1 MCCDGSAAEY
11 RALQQTLLG
20 GLQMLLEFCR
30 GRRRAVTLGGTAL
43 LALLNG
49 SPPARAQDQP
59 PANPP
64 AQTQAP
70 QESPAAPTAPAPPAQ
85 APSAPAPAPQIRG
98 GSQLPEINVFGARRP
113 APRAVARRTAPARTA
128 PTTTVPPVSPAEA
141 LTQRS
146 NSLDQARS
154 DLYTTIG
161 TTSDTITHQTI
172 EELPQGANASVE
184 KVLLQAPG
192 VSQDSAASG
201 LLHVR
206 NDHANVAFRIN
217 GVMLPDGVTGFGSI
231 FDTRFIG
238 TASLVTGA
246 LPAEYGMRTVGLV
259 DITTRNDIFNNTGS
273 INYYF
278 GSRETIQPSFE
289 YGGTFGANCPSANS
303 ALPTKAPPSSSAN
316 CFGGVQYYFT
326 GSYLQTN
333 EGIENSTPFLTPVND
348 FSRQER
354 GFAYMSTF
362 LDPYTRL
369 SLIASTYNATFE
381 VPNVFNAPL
390 FPGIATPV
398 FGFSNFD
405 SSKLNERQN
414 EQTQFGVLALQRS
427 VNGFDGQ
434 FSYFTRYN
442 DLHFIP
448 DPAGDLLI
456 NGIASDISRQSYTNG
471 FQGDASY
478 AINPAHTLRAGFTVS
493 AEQIWVDNTSL
504 VEAAPGG
511 VPTTPADVL
520 SITDDVA
527 KLGWLAGVY
536 AQDEWKITNQ
546 LTLNAGLRFD
556 QMWQFVD
563 ANQLSPRASL
573 IYKPFDGTTFH
584 AGYAR
589 YFTPPVLVE
598 AAPANI
604 ALFNNTTG
612 QAPNTGT
619 SPVLPERSHYF
630 DTGLDQK
637 IVFGCTTSG
646 LKDCTTLDLGLDAY
660 YKIAKDLIDNGQFGQ
675 ALVLSAF
682 NYAQGVAQGVEFSAK
697 YHSGNFQAYANLAA
711 SQEKATQPVSNQYLF
726 NNTTPL
732 TDLGGLT
739 QFQYLSTHWIYTD
752 HNQFVTG
759 SAGLSYKWNG
769 TTFSTDMIYGSGLR
783 NGDANIDAL
792 APYAQFNVGIARDF
806 DMPDHQP
813 VTVRFDVVNI
823 FDTIYQIRNGTGIGV
838 FAPQYGPRRGYF
850 IGIKK
855 KICADPNSGDCRN
868 LAQNDRRDYASAF
881 KWPSAPVFDR
891 YNWSGFYLGLNAGG
905 VFTANTATISGGG
918 GSASVNERGFIG
930 GAQFG
935 ANYQT
940 GPMVWGFEADY
951 DASTQN
957 QSLPAGV
964 LSGST
969 SAMPWLATLRGRFGV
984 AFDRTLVYG
993 TAGGAAG
1000 ELKSMFAIP
1009 AGTTSTT
1016 VTDGTWTAG
1025 GGIEYGLTDHLSAR
1039 VEYLY
1044 LGKGNIAT
1052 GVIGSPAT
1060 TITSRVQ
1067 DNLVRAALNYRF
1079 SVW

>member
-1 MCCDGSAAEY
+1 
-11 RALQQTLLG
+11 
-20 GLQMLLEFCR
+20 ML
-30 GRRRAVTLGGTAL
+30 
-43 LALLNG
+43 
-49 SPPARAQDQP
+49 
-59 PANPP
+59 
-64 AQTQAP
+64 
-70 QESPAAPTAPAPPAQ
+70 
-85 APSAPAPAPQIRG
+85 
-98 GSQLPEINVFGARRP
+98 GARRP
-113 APRAVARRTAPARTA
+113 APRAVAQRRAPARTA
-128 PTTTVPPVSPAEA
+128 PTPTAATVPPISPTEA

-154 DLYTTIG
+154 GLYTTIG
-161 TTSDTITHQTI
+161 TTSDTKTHDTI
-172 EELPQGANASVE
+172 QALPEGTNAPVE
-184 KVLLQAPG
+184 RVLLQAPG

-206 NDHANVAFRIN
+206 NDHANLQYRIN
-217 GVMLPDGVTGFGSI
+217 GVMLPDAVTGFGSI
-231 FDTRFIG
+231 FDTNFVG
-238 TASLVTGA
+238 SLSLVTGA
-246 LPAEYGMRTVGLV
+246 LPAEFGMRTVGLI
-259 DITTRNDIFNNTGS
+259 DITTRSDIFNNSGS

-278 GSRETIQPSFE
+278 GSRERIQPSFE
-289 YGGTFGANCPSANS
+289 YGGTFGANCPSTNS
-303 ALPTKAPPSSSAN
+303 ALPTKAPPASSAN
-316 CFGGVQYYFT
+316 CFGGVQYYIT
-326 GSYLQTN
+326 GNYLQTN
-333 EGIENSTPFLTPVND
+333 EGIENSTPFLNPVHD
-348 FSRQER
+348 FSQQER
-354 GFAYMSTF
+354 GFAYLSTF

-369 SLIASTYNATFE
+369 SLIAGTYNATFQI
-381 VPNVFNAPL
+381 PNVFNAPL
-390 FPGIATPV
+390 FPNISTPV
-398 FGFSNFD
+398 FGFNSFD

-414 EQTQFGVLALQRS
+414 EQTQYGVLALQRS

-442 DLHFIP
+442 NLHFIP
-448 DPAGDLLI
+448 DPAGDLLL
-456 NGIASDISRQSYTNG
+456 NGIASDVSRQSYTNG

-504 VEAAPGG
+504 VESAPGG
-511 VPTTPADVL
+511 VPATPADVL

-563 ANQLSPRASL
+563 ANQLSPRVSL
-573 IYKPFDGTTFH
+573 TYKPFDGTTFH

-589 YFTPPVLVE
+589 YFTPPVLTE
-598 AAPANI
+598 AAPVNFN
-604 ALFNNTTG
+604 LFNNTTG
-612 QAPNTGT
+612 AVTNPLG
-619 SPVLPERSHYF
+619 SPMLPERSHYF

-646 LKDCTTLDLGLDAY
+646 AKDCTTLDLGLDAY

-675 ALVLSAF
+675 ALILSGF
-682 NYAQGVAQGVEFSAK
+682 NYAEGVAQGVEFSAK
-697 YHSGNFQAYANLAA
+697 FHSGNFQAYANLAV

-726 NNTTPL
+726 DNATPQP
-732 TDLGGLT
+732 DLGGLT
-739 QFQYLSTHWIYTD
+739 LFQYLSTHWIYTD

-792 APYAQFNVGIARDF
+792 APYAQFNVGLQRDF
-806 DMPDHQP
+806 AVPDGGP
-813 VTVRFDVVNI
+813 LTVRFDVVNI
-823 FDTIYQIRNGTGIGV
+823 FDTVYQIRNGTGIGV

-850 IGIKK
+850 IGLKK
-855 KICADPNSGDCRN
+855 KICADPNSSDCRN
-868 LAQNDRRDYASAF
+868 IAQDARRDYASGF
-881 KWPSAPVFDR
+881 KWPTRPPSDQ

-905 VFTANTATISGGG
+905 AFGATTSTVAGGG

-964 LSGST
+964 FSGST
-969 SAMPWLATLRGRFGV
+969 SAMPWLATLRGRVGV
-984 AFDRTLVYG
+984 AFDRTLLYG

-1000 ELKSMFAIP
+1000 ELKSRFAIP

-1016 VTDGTWTAG
+1016 VTYGTWTAG
-1025 GGIEYGLTDHLSAR
+1025 GGVEYGLTDHLSAR

-1044 LGKGNIAT
+1044 LGKDNIAT
-1052 GVIGSPAT
+1052 GVIGSPAA
-1060 TITSRVQ
+1060 TITSQ
-1067 DNLVRAALNYRF
+1067 LTDNLVRAGLNYRF
-1079 SVW
+1079 ATW